1 MRELD
6 DIKTKLKSEADGQLS
21 LTDPDA
27 RAMATSRLGSGIVG
41 YNVQVAVDAKHHLI
55 VAHEVTNDSSDRSR
69 LSAMALA
76 ACCNGQG
83 QAASPRRSWLLQ
95 QS

>member
-1 MRELD
+1 MRQLDEL
-6 DIKTKLKSEADGQLS
+6 KTQLQSEPDEQLS

-27 RAMATSRLGSGIVG
+27 RSMATSRLGSGIVG

-55 VAHEVTNDSSDRSR
+55 VAHEVTNDSSDRSQ

-76 ACCNGQG
+76 AR
-83 QAASPRRSWLLQ
+83 AAMGKVKLHAHG
-95 QS
+95 